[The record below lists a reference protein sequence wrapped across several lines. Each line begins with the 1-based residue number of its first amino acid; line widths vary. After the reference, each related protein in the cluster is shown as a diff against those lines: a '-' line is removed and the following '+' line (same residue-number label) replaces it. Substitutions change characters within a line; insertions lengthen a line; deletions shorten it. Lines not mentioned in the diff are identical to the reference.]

1 MEAPFIIT
9 WQTVSDPTWVC
20 LQKNTLS
27 IGLNGVCR
35 EEYRVG
41 GCHDSLLT
49 PAVGCREE
57 YRAVSYTH
65 LTLPTSCCV

>member
-57 YRAVSYTH
+57 YRVGGCHDLLLTPAVG
-65 LTLPTSCCV
+65 